1 MASCMCGVGRPCPS
15 GWAEQS
21 RSTGDPRAGVVEEKR
36 AASGA
41 ITSHPQGDT
50 CGMEVNGSSGSEDD
64 VAVLSFE
71 STVPRR
77 HVHRQA
83 VSEVFLTDCVRGP
96 GPDRFVLGAQ
106 WPRLHGFYRSRAGC
120 YDPMLLAETLRQCV
134 IYLAHTRYRVS
145 LGRRFV
151 MQTLEI
157 TAESERLVIGAGAAE
172 VAVTA
177 VVSDIRRRG
186 SQVTALSAAF
196 EFTIAGR
203 RVGSGRGRTAVLT
216 TEEYDIVRW
225 GAGGPRALG
234 SVPGGTPVDPAVIG
248 VPVVGDVVVGA
259 TARPGRWR
267 VLPDL
272 SHPVLFDHPSDHLPG
287 MLVLEAARQAARAE
301 RGNPEADP
309 VSMNVRFHRFV
320 ELDVPAEMVVSSVEE
335 EPASAHVVLE
345 QRGIAMATAMLKW
358 AAGACRAPGPESGR

>member
-1 MASCMCGVGRPCPS
+1 M
-15 GWAEQS
+15 
-21 RSTGDPRAGVVEEKR
+21 GVVN
-36 AASGA
+36 
-41 ITSHPQGDT
+41 
-50 CGMEVNGSSGSEDD
+50 VSSGMKGD
-64 VAVLSFE
+64 VSVLSFE

-83 VSEVFLTDCVRGP
+83 VAEVFLTDCVRGP

-106 WPRLHGFYRSRAGC
+106 WPRLHGFYRGSSGR

-145 LGRRFV
+145 LGQRFV
-151 MQTLEI
+151 MQAIEI
-157 TAESERLVIGAGAAE
+157 TAESEHLVIGARAAE

-177 VVSDIRRRG
+177 VVSDVRRRG
-186 SQVTALSAAF
+186 SQVTALSAAL
-196 EFTIAGR
+196 EFVIDGR
-203 RVGSGRGRTAVLT
+203 RVGSGRGRTVVLAD
-216 TEEYDIVRW
+216 EEYDTVRW

-234 SVPGGTPVDPAVIG
+234 SVPEGVPVDPAAVG

-259 TARPGRWR
+259 TTRPGRWQ

-301 RGNPEADP
+301 HGNPEADP
-309 VSMNVRFHRFV
+309 MWMSVRFHRFV
-320 ELDVPAEMVVSSVEE
+320 ELDVPAEMVVSDIEGAHAGV
-335 EPASAHVVLE
+335 HVVLE
-345 QRGIAMATAMLKW
+345 QRGMSMAEATLRWTADG
-358 AAGACRAPGPESGR
+358 GARPAPGPWFDS